1 MNAKGILSSKG
12 QLIIPKSLRSK
23 LGLHSGSEIAIE
35 LKRNNIIELR
45 PLRKG
50 INRFFGLGKNKLD
63 KAMSI
68 EEIDMAISKAVI
80 ENDRS

>member
-1 MNAKGILSSKG
+1 MNTKGVLSPKD
-12 QLIIPKSLRSK
+12 QLIIPKPLRSK

-50 INRFFGLGKNKLD
+50 INRFFGLGKNEFNKR
-63 KAMSI
+63 MSI
-68 EEIDMAISKAVI
+68 EEMDMAISKAVI
-80 ENDRS
+80 DNDRS

>member
-1 MNAKGILSSKG
+1 MNTKGVLSPKG
-12 QLIIPKSLRSK
+12 QLITPKPLRSK

-50 INRFFGLGKNKLD
+50 INRFFGLGKNEFNKR
-63 KAMSI
+63 MSI
-68 EEIDMAISKAVI
+68 EEMDMAISKAVI
-80 ENDRS
+80 DNDKS

>member
-12 QLIIPKSLRSK
+12 QLIIPKPLRSK

-50 INRFFGLGKNKLD
+50 INRFFGLGKNKFD

-68 EEIDMAISKAVI
+68 EEMDMAISKAVI
-80 ENDRS
+80 DNDRS